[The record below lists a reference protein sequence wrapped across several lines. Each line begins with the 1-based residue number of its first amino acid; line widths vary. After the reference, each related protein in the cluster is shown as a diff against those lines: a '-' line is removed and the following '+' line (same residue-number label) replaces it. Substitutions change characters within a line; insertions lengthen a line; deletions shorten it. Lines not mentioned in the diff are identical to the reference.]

1 MIEMLAN
8 ATGNESMCDIL
19 TKHCEIGYL
28 ITLVI
33 NIIKIA
39 TPVLLIVMGMIDFA
53 KASTKAN
60 AEDITK
66 ARGIFFKRAIAGGL
80 VFFVIAIVQF
90 AVTLAAN
97 ATAKLSDQSIW
108 SCIENLINY
117 KGDCGS

>member
-60 AEDITK
+60 AEDIAK
-66 ARGIFFKRAIAGGL
+66 ARGIFLKRAIAGGL

-97 ATAKLSDQSIW
+97 ATNESSDKSIW
-108 SCIENLINY
+108 TCVQDLIASDD
-117 KGDCGS
+117 DCSS

>member
-8 ATGNESMCDIL
+8 DKPMCEIL
-19 TKHCEIGYL
+19 NNHCEIGYL

-53 KASTKAN
+53 KASAKAN
-60 AEDITK
+60 AEEITK
-66 ARGIFFKRAIAGGL
+66 AKGIFFKRAIAGGL

-97 ATAKLSDQSIW
+97 ATNESSDKSIW
-108 SCIENLINY
+108 TCVQELIASDN
-117 KGDCGS
+117 DCSS

>member
-1 MIEMLAN
+1 MCELIEKN
-8 ATGNESMCDIL
+8 
-19 TKHCEIGYL
+19 CEIGYL

-39 TPVLLIVMGMIDFA
+39 TPILLVIMGMIDFA

-60 AEDITK
+60 AEDIAK
-66 ARGIFFKRAIAGGL
+66 ARNIFFKRAIAGGL

-97 ATAKLSDQSIW
+97 
-108 SCIENLINY
+108 CR
-117 KGDCGS
+117 GGFCGFFPL